1 MDSYYS
7 VLSFTHKRL
16 SIELREQLAFKDN
29 ATLLRFLQDLK
40 HRYPSLKEIIGLCT
54 CNRVEFYCY
63 GTLESTALLEAL
75 THAKSLPLA
84 LLQEKSMHYTH
95 TEAVYHS
102 FSVASSLDS
111 LVVGET
117 QITGQL
123 KEAYKACFEAKLCGK
138 HLSRLVHFAFKC
150 AGRVRSVT
158 AISSQV
164 VSIASMAVK
173 QALEVLESEN
183 LPKKAVVVG
192 VGQMGQ
198 LVCKHLLSKGF
209 EVLLCNRHTEN
220 AQNFITTLN
229 EPNICIDSL
238 ENLKEHINSHPFC
251 FSATHSPNPLIT
263 PDMLEQTPFRR
274 FWFDLAVP
282 RDIQDPRDP
291 NIWLYSVDDLK
302 GVITDNL
309 EKRQK
314 DTNKAHALIAEEVAQ
329 FFAWLQTLELDPLIK
344 GLREQAKQASLREL
358 NKAVKKGYIPQ
369 ELQDN
374 VAKILHN
381 AFNTFLH
388 QPTATLK
395 KNAHKEEGDMLGE
408 ALKTLFSLGGD
419 PLFLNAY
426 RCEHSKGL

>member
-16 SIELREQLAFKDN
+16 PIELREQLAFKDN
-29 ATLLRFLQDLK
+29 AALLHFLQDLK
-40 HRYPSLKEIIGLCT
+40 HQQPSLKEIIGLCT

-63 GTLESTALLEAL
+63 GAVDFGMVLEAL
-75 THAKSLPLA
+75 AHAKSLPLA
-84 LLQEKSMHYTH
+84 LLQEKSTQYTH

-138 HLSRLVHFAFKC
+138 HLSRLTHFAFKC

-198 LVCKHLLSKGF
+198 LVCKHLLAKGF
-209 EVLLCNRHTEN
+209 EVLLCNRSLEN
-220 AQNFITTLN
+220 AQNFMDTLN
-229 EPNICIDSL
+229 EPHMRIDGL
-238 ENLKEHINSHPFC
+238 ENLKTHINTHPFC

-263 PDMLEQTPFRR
+263 PDMLEPTPFRR

-282 RDIQDPRDP
+282 RDIQDPKDSSV
-291 NIWLYSVDDLK
+291 WLYSVDDLK
-302 GVITDNL
+302 GVVSDNL

-314 DTNKAHALIAEEVAQ
+314 DTAKAHAIIAEDTAQ

-344 GLREQAKQASLREL
+344 GLRDLAKQAALKEL
-358 NKAVKKGYIPQ
+358 NKAVKKGYIPP

-408 ALKTLFSLGGD
+408 ALKTLFSLGSD